1 MARKT
6 KPYNKANID
15 KSNAVKDKITKAY
28 NYRGGRVEKLRTATL
43 NVTAEPADKYS
54 IEDITINTM
63 AERLL
68 DELTVGIKTVGKLT
82 LLEKVILFEFFDK
95 FSPLVGRILDLHVNL
110 PISTLQLRT
119 PNIIDNPIVNDYIY
133 DTFFQMI
140 NDTDF
145 NQLLHV
151 VVRNYWKFGIG
162 ALQVIDDFEF
172 DKEVTSID
180 FWDINSISKLVK
192 DKPMDQEVIKKIDDI
207 TSKYV
212 STPDLVPV
220 EDRRWVIEQF
230 IPIPNPD
237 YKGVKKVSVIDPF
250 CVIDRDSN
258 EDINYFIYPI
268 RRSKSLDRILNQSF
282 SGYNA
287 RLAGDTSTPSDKAR
301 RIGYSEAMINAHND
315 IRDTYINVDTDPF
328 NDMGMYAV
336 SLERSGAS
344 DIDNSLLNRIIE
356 PICNIINAKR
366 KQREL
371 VGLAS
376 KVTRLVKAIGASDAQ
391 LEDLDNQLRNAAE
404 EQEGS
409 LVITNYEVSIED
421 LSLDGRESL
430 DVQNIIDNETK
441 DVTNSLGMTDSLI
454 GGEDSYG
461 STFMKI
467 ELLVNEYTAFR
478 VILKD
483 FIENKIF
490 QPIAMKKGFITRD
503 QWGKPQVIV
512 PEISFDRLSIARSS
526 EDFQMLLDLAKEGK
540 LPWENVYTTLGFNIQ
555 EVENKLVVEKTS
567 VINEATSN
575 VLNQTIEGFGESLE
589 GNKEIAKRLQD
600 NLYLKEP
607 IDLTKAENP
616 EHSFSSESEAS
627 IKETKKPEPRYN
639 TIIQAKLSTP
649 SALALEQR
657 IKTAMGEY
665 KLPGKLDI
673 SKLNAVIV
681 EARNQPAYIEA
692 DKSLKQD
699 LKDISKYGGE
709 SAVIMVED
717 IPQTKDKQLV
727 IKFNNNWLQKR
738 NAYLAEKYKITQ
750 PYDKYSPYIILGK
763 LPANMPDD
771 YKANIKCKLVFDREI
786 ILKYKG

>member
-6 KPYNKANID
+6 KPYNKENSEKSRNIQNKVI
-15 KSNAVKDKITKAY
+15 KSY
-28 NYRGGRVEKLRTATL
+28 NYRGGRIEKLRTATL
-43 NVTAEPADKYS
+43 NVTAEPSDKYS
-54 IEDITINTM
+54 IDDITLNTM

-68 DELTVGIKTVGKLT
+68 DEITIGIKTVGKLT

-133 DTFFQMI
+133 DTFYQMI

-162 ALQVIDDFEF
+162 ALQIIDDFEF
-172 DKEVTSID
+172 SKDVTDID
-180 FWDINSISKLVK
+180 FWDIDSISKLVK
-192 DKPMDQEVIKKIDDI
+192 DKPTDKEILKKIDDI
-207 TSKYV
+207 TAKYV

-220 EDRRWVIEQF
+220 ADRRWVIEQF
-230 IPIPNPD
+230 ISLPNPN
-237 YKGVKKVSVIDPF
+237 YKGIKKVSVIDPF

-268 RRSKSLDRILNQSF
+268 QRSKSLDRILNQSF

-287 RLAGDTSTPSDKAR
+287 RLAGDTSPASAKAK
-301 RIGYSEAMINAHND
+301 RIGYSDAMIKAHSD
-315 IRDTYINVDTDPF
+315 IRDNYINVDTDPF

-336 SLERSGAS
+336 SLERSGGS

-376 KVTRLVKAIGASDAQ
+376 KVTRLVKAMGASDDQ
-391 LEDLDNQLRNAAE
+391 LADLDSQLRNAAE
-404 EQEGS
+404 EQEGA

-490 QPIAMKKGFITRD
+490 KPIAMKKGFITRD
-503 QWGKPQVIV
+503 QWGKPQVIF

-555 EVENKLVVEKTS
+555 EVENKLVTEKTS

-575 VLNQTIEGFGESLE
+575 MLNQTIEGFGEALE
-589 GNKEIAKRLQD
+589 GNKEIAQRLKD

-616 EHSFSSESEAS
+616 DHSFNESEAS
-627 IKETKKPEPRYN
+627 IKPVEKPQPRYN
-639 TIIQAKLSTP
+639 TIIQAKLTTA

-657 IKTAMGEY
+657 IRTAMGAY

-673 SKLNAVIV
+673 NKLNAILV

-692 DKSLKQD
+692 DKSLKKD
-699 LKDISKYGGE
+699 LSVVSKYDTG
-709 SAVIMVED
+709 SAVIEVEN

-727 IKFNNNWLQKR
+727 VKFNNIWLQKR
-738 NAYLAEKYKITQ
+738 NAYLAEKYKVTQ
-750 PYDKYSPYIILGK
+750 PYEKYTPYIILGK
-763 LPANMPDD
+763 LPAGMPDD
-771 YKANIKCKLVFDREI
+771 YKAEIKCKLVFDREI